1 VSYAGVR
8 AVIFDVDGVLLDAR
22 ASYHA
27 VAEEAARRAVR
38 EVLGGG
44 DVPFDRAAEVPR
56 FKAAGR
62 FNDDWEMSRGIAIL
76 LHLRRSGKAPP
87 LGDFLARAE
96 GRGIEGLVAAFPDVA
111 SRYPQARL
119 ARLCGALYGGR
130 SRCRDLFGFD
140 ATEAIDDAPEEGFWE
155 RETKLVDPDLLRRVA
170 KAFPIGLY
178 TGRNPGE
185 AALALLRCEL
195 QVPKELCWVADGR
208 PRKPDPAGLEFLC
221 SELLAGSG
229 EALFVGD
236 TADDEQA
243 ARGARARGA
252 PLVYSH
258 VAAPG
263 DTTRVLQKL
272 LAETGA

>member
-27 VAEEAARRAVR
+27 VAEEAARRAVQ
-38 EVLGGG
+38 EVLGSGEAE
-44 DVPFDRAAEVPR
+44 FDRAAEVPR

-76 LHLRRSGKAPP
+76 MHLRRSGNAPP
-87 LGDFLARAE
+87 LGDFLARSQ

-111 SRYPQARL
+111 ARYPQARL

-195 QVPKELCWVADGR
+195 HVPKELCWVADGR
-208 PRKPDPAGLEFLC
+208 PRKPDPAGLEFIC
-221 SELLAGSG
+221 DQLLAGSG

-252 PLVYSH
+252 PLVYAH

>member
-1 VSYAGVR
+1 VSHARVR

-27 VAEEAARRAVR
+27 VAEEAARRAVQ
-38 EVLGGG
+38 EVLGRGEA
-44 DVPFDRAAEVPR
+44 PFDRAAEVPR

-76 LHLRRSGKAPP
+76 MHLRRTGNAPP
-87 LGDFLARAE
+87 LGDFLARAQ
-96 GRGIEGLVAAFPDVA
+96 GRGVEGLAAAFPDVA
-111 SRYPQARL
+111 ARYPQAHL
-119 ARLCGALYGGR
+119 SRLCGALYGGR
-130 SRCRDLFGFD
+130 SRCRDLFGFE
-140 ATEAIDDAPEEGFWE
+140 ATEAIDDAPEQGFWE

-170 KAFPIGLY
+170 KAFPIALY

-185 AALALLRCEL
+185 AALALVRCEL
-195 QVPKELCWVADGR
+195 HVPKELCWVADGR

-221 SELLAGSG
+221 DKLLAGSG

-243 ARGARARGA
+243 ARAARARGA
-252 PLVYSH
+252 PLVYAH

-263 DTTRVLQKL
+263 DTTRVLQDL

>member
-27 VAEEAARRAVR
+27 VAEEAARRAVQ

-44 DVPFDRAAEVPR
+44 EAEFDRAAEVPR

-76 LHLRRSGKAPP
+76 MHLRRSGNAPP
-87 LGDFLARAE
+87 LGDFLARAQ

-111 SRYPQARL
+111 ARYPQARL

-195 QVPKELCWVADGR
+195 HVPKELCWVADGR
-208 PRKPDPAGLEFLC
+208 PRKPAPAGLEFLC
-221 SELLAGSG
+221 DQLLAGPG

-252 PLVYSH
+252 PLVYAH